1 VLKYDT
7 TLAAL
12 FCLNHTNAQVLATEF
27 PDVMEY
33 NGNGIGIL
41 PDPETTGVVNNH
53 NPVAPREQA
62 W

>member
-1 VLKYDT
+1 
-7 TLAAL
+7 
-12 FCLNHTNAQVLATEF
+12 
-27 PDVMEY
+27 MEY